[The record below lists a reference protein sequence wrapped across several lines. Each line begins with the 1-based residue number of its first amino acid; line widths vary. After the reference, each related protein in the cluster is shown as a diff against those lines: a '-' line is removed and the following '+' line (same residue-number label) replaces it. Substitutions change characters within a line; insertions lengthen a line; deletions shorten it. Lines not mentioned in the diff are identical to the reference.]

1 SRTPAPFFRCS
12 SPSSPTR
19 RSSDLV
25 AGLRADGHLGIL
37 REEQVDH
44 LLGGGGSF
52 GVAPP
57 GETQGGG
64 VSFRL
69 APARDVGATG
79 GEGGAGEGGQG
90 QGGERGAAG
99 GDHDVSGSGC
109 GAGTGEAD
117 LGQCSGCIP
126 SSTVRISSATSAA
139 SRLPNRDSSP
149 RRASSSPK
157 PTPEAG
163 VTSGGRTTSDRIS
176 RAESTEAISSPPST
190 VSISSC
196 SSGNEVTP
204 RSILRAFAASGS
216 RSRKSTSVAAS
227 SGAAVLLAIDQYIEA
242 LLTICGSP
250 LVRAGSRS
258 SCSGEPEDAW
268 K

>member
-37 REEQVDH
+37 LEEQVDH

-99 GDHDVSGSGC
+99 GDHDVCGSGWW
-109 GAGTGEAD
+109 AGMGEAD
-117 LGQCSGCIP
+117 VAEGWGSDDLG
-126 SSTVRISSATSAA
+126 T
-139 SRLPNRDSSP
+139 
-149 RRASSSPK
+149 
-157 PTPEAG
+157 
-163 VTSGGRTTSDRIS
+163 GR
-176 RAESTEAISSPPST
+176 
-190 VSISSC
+190 
-196 SSGNEVTP
+196 
-204 RSILRAFAASGS
+204 
-216 RSRKSTSVAAS
+216 
-227 SGAAVLLAIDQYIEA
+227 
-242 LLTICGSP
+242 
-250 LVRAGSRS
+250 
-258 SCSGEPEDAW
+258 
-268 K
+268 